1 MDLYLYHY
9 YDATTGPFQ
18 NLSALSIEEALQ
30 VQRRLKQNNNWFA
43 SQRADDYMT
52 IRRDLEARARA
63 LFTAKG
69 GKPTKEYPHYMTLGP
84 CEWIMEW
91 YPDGKVIR
99 ILLDDMQPEMMS
111 FTYGDLFPTM
121 RYQDDKPYRGKVYVK
136 NEILQLVD
144 EFGWPQDWNKDGRH
158 GPERYIEVQVWDD
171 RALGPFMKS

>member
-1 MDLYLYHY
+1 
-9 YDATTGPFQ
+9 
-18 NLSALSIEEALQ
+18 
-30 VQRRLKQNNNWFA
+30 
-43 SQRADDYMT
+43 
-52 IRRDLEARARA
+52 
-63 LFTAKG
+63 
-69 GKPTKEYPHYMTLGP
+69 
-84 CEWIMEW
+84 
-91 YPDGKVIR
+91 
-99 ILLDDMQPEMMS
+99 MQPEMMS